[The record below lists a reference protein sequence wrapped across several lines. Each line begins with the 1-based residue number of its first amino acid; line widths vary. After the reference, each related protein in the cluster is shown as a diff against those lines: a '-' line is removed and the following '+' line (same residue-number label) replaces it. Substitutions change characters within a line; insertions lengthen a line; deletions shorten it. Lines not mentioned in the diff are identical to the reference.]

1 MNDKRFLLEFIKNLS
16 ERDYAKAESS
26 LQSAINEKVKARIK
40 KNLKQPKAKQTDSNA
55 GALYGNE

>member
-16 ERDYAKAESS
+16 ERDYAKAEVS

-40 KNLKQPKAKQTDSNA
+40 KNLKKPSSKQSNSNA
-55 GALYGNE
+55 GALW

>member
-40 KNLKQPKAKQTDSNA
+40 KNLKKSKKSC
-55 GALYGNE
+55 

>member
-26 LQSAINEKVKARIK
+26 LQSAISEKIKTRIK
-40 KNLKQPKAKQTDSNA
+40 KNMKKSKLNLKNKNM
-55 GALYGNE
+55 

>member
-26 LQSAINEKVKARIK
+26 LQSAINEKIKARIK
-40 KNLKQPKAKQTDSNA
+40 KNLKKPKQSANA
-55 GALYGNE
+55 GALYGSE